1 MTKKQHE
8 HLTKDNDLSKTEE
21 SLAVVAAMTDA
32 LGANANDMDTYFTDD
47 FRWMGNYGCGTKPG
61 LEAFRNNWQLP
72 LRAAFTERTYC
83 DEARVAQGEWVS
95 ALGFIEATHSGEF
108 MGIPATGKRVIIK
121 YMDFWHVKQK
131 RIADNWVSVD
141 FPYLLAQL
149 GVDVFNGEGW
159 EAFDNGKKTPPKP

>member
-8 HLTKDNDLSKTEE
+8 YLTKDNDLSKTEE
-21 SLAVVAAMTDA
+21 SLAVVASMTDA
-32 LGANANDMDTYFTDD
+32 LGANADDMDTYFTAD

-95 ALGFIEATHSGEF
+95 AFGFIEATHSGEF

-121 YMDFWHVKQK
+121 YMDFWHVKDK
-131 RIADNWVSVD
+131 RIADNWVNVD

-159 EAFDNGKKTPPKP
+159 EVFDRGEKTPPKP

>member
-8 HLTKDNDLSKTEE
+8 YLTKDNDLSKTEE
-21 SLAVVAAMTDA
+21 SLAVVASMTDA
-32 LGANANDMDTYFTDD
+32 LGANADDMDTYFTED

-95 ALGFIEATHSGEF
+95 AFGFIEATHSGEF

-121 YMDFWHVKQK
+121 YMDFWHVKDK
-131 RIADNWVSVD
+131 RIADNWVNVD

-159 EAFDNGKKTPPKP
+159 EVFDRGEKTPPKP